1 MARWRIVAAPAAV
14 RDNFTR
20 YERYH
25 NQGSLDKT
33 IQCSCRVIPS
43 EKPIGKSEKFGQ
55 LASAYKTHFSPS
67 LTYTVYEKFH
77 SIYNNTNEANYVF
90 LGNFQ
95 TVCPQST
102 K

>member
-1 MARWRIVAAPAAV
+1 MARWSIVAAPAAV

-55 LASAYKTHFSPS
+55 LASAYKTHFS
-67 LTYTVYEKFH
+67 TVYENSATKFR
-77 SIYNNTNEANYVF
+77 SICNNTNEANYVF

-95 TVCPQST
+95 TV
-102 K
+102 